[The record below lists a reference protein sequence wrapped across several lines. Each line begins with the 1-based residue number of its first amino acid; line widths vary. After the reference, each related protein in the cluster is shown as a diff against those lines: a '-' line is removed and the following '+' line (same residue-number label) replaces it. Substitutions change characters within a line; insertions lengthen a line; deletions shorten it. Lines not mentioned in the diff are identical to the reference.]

1 VRRAAGRL
9 PAEEAPIRS
18 AGEATRLAES
28 HISRVGSRAAKVSSQ
43 RPFRSKAPGAFADPF
58 TSSRERLAPDSISGI
73 KLREAHGT
81 SRANA
86 VREPKIC
93 GFPQLAL
100 RASKQWHFPSAGTR
114 YEDASLGVSLSQ
126 AKLRKAHG
134 TSRANAVHGRRT
146 QFPSARALDFQK
158 WVFTGRREAA
168 PSASAGNFQSEYHP
182 ATGCHRSAPAEA
194 CEPLASYAAAQ
205 GKPKGCQL
213 CSAHKLPSN
222 RMSTRRRSVLLHV
235 LMARLHPYQ

>member
-28 HISRVGSRAAKVSSQ
+28 HISRAGSRAAKVSSQ

-114 YEDASLGVSLSQ
+114 YEEASLGVSLSQ

-146 QFPSARALDFQK
+146 QFPSARASDFRK

-168 PSASAGNFQSEYHP
+168 PSG
-182 ATGCHRSAPAEA
+182 
-194 CEPLASYAAAQ
+194 
-205 GKPKGCQL
+205 
-213 CSAHKLPSN
+213 LPPETS
-222 RMSTRRRSVLLHV
+222 RVSTTRRQDVTDQHQQKRANLWLRMLLPKESRKDANSVRHTSCR
-235 LMARLHPYQ
+235 AIE